1 MNTKKMIQS
10 IVMLGVFW
18 YSFMVWFCIFELHLN
33 WLILLLLT
41 ILLGIFIKVLYPLSK
56 DRSMKHSEV
65 DHHGI

>member
-18 YSFMVWFCIFELHLN
+18 YSFMVYLCIFELHLN
-33 WLILLLLT
+33 WLIL
-41 ILLGIFIKVLYPLSK
+41 LLGIFIKVLYPLSK
-56 DRSMKHSEV
+56 DSSFKHSEV